1 MIEIRINE
9 KKRVMCDKTN
19 IKEEDIQNQ
28 SIHQLNSNNE
38 IEEENL
44 IVESNLAEVNLDA
57 SVHLPL
63 SPQNSSSNI
72 TPDNSQSTSGGREKR
87 IRKKKK
93 LDDDFVSFDLG
104 SSTSSKIA
112 KKDSLELRDKYDEYM
127 ISTITKTW
135 MEIREQEDK
144 SYFEDKEDKVTKTSK
159 VEPIYVENI
168 KVSSEPSPGDLV
180 WAKVGGHPW
189 WPCMISSFPPPITTN
204 HIELD
209 NNSTDHFKFVGTVKP
224 KKMFCVLFFGSS
236 VEHAWITDTCF
247 IDYKGMLLLMVY
259 H

>member
-1 MIEIRINE
+1 
-9 KKRVMCDKTN
+9 MCDKTN
-19 IKEEDIQNQ
+19 IKEEDIQTQ
-28 SIHQLNSNNE
+28 GIHQLNSNE

-44 IVESNLAEVNLDA
+44 IVESNLAEVNLDV
-57 SVHLPL
+57 SVHLP
-63 SPQNSSSNI
+63 SSSQNSSSNI

-93 LDDDFVSFDLG
+93 LDEDFVSFDLG
-104 SSTSSKIA
+104 PSTSSKIA
-112 KKDSLELRDKYDEYM
+112 KKDSMELRDQDEEY
-127 ISTITKTW
+127 
-135 MEIREQEDK
+135 
-144 SYFEDKEDKVTKTSK
+144 YFEEKEDKVTKMPK

-168 KVSSEPSPGDLV
+168 KVSSEPLPGDLV

-189 WPCMISSFPPPITTN
+189 WPCMISSFPPPITSN

-247 IDYKGMLLLMVY
+247 IAYKGMLLLLS
-259 H
+259 